1 VGAPVGGQILAEVLP
16 YMELK
21 KDNVKEEEI
30 KKQVEVPNIEGLKIK
45 EAENILKQSNLNIQI
60 ENQKEEVDKEE
71 VTVKEQLPKKG
82 IKVYEGTKIIIK
94 IQ

>member
-1 VGAPVGGQILAEVLP
+1 
-16 YMELK
+16 
-21 KDNVKEEEI
+21 
-30 KKQVEVPNIEGLKIK
+30 
-45 EAENILKQSNLNIQI
+45 LKQSNLNIQI

-94 IQ
+94 IK